1 MNIVE
6 MYRLKPEAKLKLPLF
21 LVRTPAGY
29 PSPADDYIEECID
42 LNKKLIR
49 HPEATYFV
57 RVIGDSMIEAR
68 INEGDYLV
76 VDRAVEAKNND
87 IILAVLNGEITVK
100 RYVVRASRCYLIAAN
115 PKYPP
120 FEIPPEA
127 DFEIWGKVTYIFHP
141 AV

>member
-68 INEGDYLV
+68 IYEGDYLI

-100 RYVVRASRCYLIAAN
+100 RYVTRGNRSYLVAAN

-120 FEIPPEA
+120 FEISPEA
-127 DFEIWGKVTYIFHP
+127 DFEIWGKVTYIFHV
-141 AV
+141 AL